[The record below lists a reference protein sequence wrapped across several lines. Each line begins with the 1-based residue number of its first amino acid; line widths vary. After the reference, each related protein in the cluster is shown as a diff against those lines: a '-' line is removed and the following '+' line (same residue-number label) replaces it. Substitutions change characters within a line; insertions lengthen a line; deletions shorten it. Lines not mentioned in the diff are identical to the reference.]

1 MFKPLF
7 VLPFVAFALIAAKQA
22 EAPVEQKPSIN
33 PPAEIAADPAN
44 RLNIELSNGGTVVIQ
59 LRPDV
64 APNHVRRIQELA
76 SSGFYNG
83 TIFHRVIPGF
93 MAQGG
98 DPQGTGQGGSPL
110 PDLAAEFNDLPHMR
124 GVLSMARA
132 EDENSANSQFFIML
146 APSFGL
152 DHKYTGLGRVVSGMQ
167 FVDGIAPG
175 EPPAQ
180 PTKIVRAWLDGAAPR
195 AMAVAPAQPPAPAPV
210 PEAAQPQ
217 AVVGPAPAEQPAGE
231 APAAST
237 DVPAAEAPAPAEQPA
252 GEAPAASTDVPAAEA
267 PAAAAEPQ
275 AEVPA
280 EPAEEPKDEPQGSP
294 TGG

>member
-7 VLPFVAFALIAAKQA
+7 ALPFVAFALIASPVGAQA
-22 EAPVEQKPSIN
+22 PQKPSIN
-33 PPAEIAADPAN
+33 APSEVAADPAN
-44 RLNIELSNGGTVVIQ
+44 RLNIELSSGGTVVIQ
-59 LRPDV
+59 LRPDA

-98 DPQGTGQGGSPL
+98 DPQGTGAGGSPL
-110 PDLAAEFNDLPHMR
+110 PDLQAEFNDLPHLR

-146 APSFGL
+146 APSFQL
-152 DHKYTGLGRVVSGMQ
+152 DHKYTGLGRVISGMQ
-167 FVDGIAPG
+167 YVDGIATG

-180 PTKIVRAWLDGAAPR
+180 PTKIVRAWLDGPVP
-195 AMAVAPAQPPAPAPV
+195 MAVAAAPAQPASPAPV
-210 PEAAQPQ
+210 PAADAAQ
-217 AVVGPAPAEQPAGE
+217 AEVGPAPAEQPVAQ
-231 APAAST
+231 APATEAETPSTAS
-237 DVPAAEAPAPAEQPA
+237 DQ
-252 GEAPAASTDVPAAEA
+252 PAAEA
-267 PAAAAEPQ
+267 PAAPAAELQ
-275 AEVPA
+275 VEAPA
-280 EPAEEPKDEPQGSP
+280 EPAEEPEGEPQGPS

>member
-7 VLPFVAFALIAAKQA
+7 ALPFAAFALIAAKQA

-33 PPAEIAADPAN
+33 APTEIAADPAN
-44 RLNIELSNGGTVVIQ
+44 RFNIELSNGGTVVIQ

-64 APNHVRRIQELA
+64 APNHVRRIQQLA

-180 PTKIVRAWLDGAAPR
+180 PTKIVRAWLDGPVPVAVAA
-195 AMAVAPAQPPAPAPV
+195 APAQPPATAPSPV
-210 PEAAQPQ
+210 PEAVQPR
-217 AVVGPAPAEQPAGE
+217 AEVGPAAPAEQPTAE
-231 APAAST
+231 TPAT
-237 DVPAAEAPAPAEQPA
+237 APAEQPVV
-252 GEAPAASTDVPAAEA
+252 EAPAEA
-267 PAAAAEPQ
+267 PAEP
-275 AEVPA
+275 V
-280 EPAEEPKDEPQGSP
+280 EEPKDEPQGSP

>member
-7 VLPFVAFALIAAKQA
+7 ALPFAAFALIAAKQA

-33 PPAEIAADPAN
+33 APAEIAADPSN

-64 APNHVRRIQELA
+64 APNHVRRIQQLA

-83 TIFHRVIPGF
+83 TVFHRVIPGF

-98 DPQGTGQGGSPL
+98 DPQGTGEGGSPL
-110 PDLAAEFNDLPHMR
+110 PDLAAEFNDLPHLR

-146 APSFGL
+146 APSFNL

-195 AMAVAPAQPPAPAPV
+195 AMAAAPAQPPATAPAPV

-217 AVVGPAPAEQPAGE
+217 AEVGPAAPAEQPAAE
-231 APAAST
+231 TPATAPA
-237 DVPAAEAPAPAEQPA
+237 DQPAP
-252 GEAPAASTDVPAAEA
+252 EA
-267 PAAAAEPQ
+267 PAAAEEPQ
-275 AEVPA
+275 AEVPD